1 MEYSGK
7 ALDIMEAARKL
18 FSQKGFKAV
27 TTREIAKVAEVNE
40 VTIFRQFQSKE
51 NLFEQ
56 VISNMVFKP
65 KISEIINSNE
75 PDLKKYLLNIG
86 NLIHSIFL
94 ENKDLFR
101 IELMERQILE
111 GRKIISKFPNE
122 IKKLFIEYLI
132 NIQKFEVETANSFAI
147 VFMSAV
153 HGLCINIYFL
163 ETFEPKP
170 NFNKS
175 LKFLINRM
183 T

>member
-1 MEYSGK
+1 MEYTGK
-7 ALDIMEAARKL
+7 ALDIMDAAKKL

-27 TTREIAKVAEVNE
+27 TTKEIAKEASVNE

-56 VISNMVFKP
+56 VISNMIFEP
-65 KISEIINSNE
+65 KISEFINNNE
-75 PDLKKYLLNIG
+75 PDLNKYLQNIG

-94 ENKDLFR
+94 QNIDLFK
-101 IELMERQILE
+101 IELMERQILK
-111 GRKIISKFPNE
+111 GRKIISKSPNE
-122 IKKLFIEYLI
+122 IKKIFTEYLI
-132 NIQKFEVETANSFAI
+132 NIQKFEPETAVKFAI

-170 NFNKS
+170 DFNNS
-175 LKFLINRM
+175 LIFLINKM
-183 T
+183 K

>member
-1 MEYSGK
+1 MEYTGK
-7 ALDIMEAARKL
+7 ALDIMETAKKL

-27 TTREIAKVAEVNE
+27 TTREIANKAAVNE
-40 VTIFRQFQSKE
+40 ITIFRHFQSKE

-56 VISNMVFKP
+56 VISNMIFKP
-65 KISEIINSNE
+65 KISEFINSNE
-75 PDLKKYLLNIG
+75 PDLKKYLFDIG

-101 IELMERQILE
+101 IELMERQILG

-122 IKKLFIEYLI
+122 IKKIFIEYLI
-132 NIQKFEVETANSFAI
+132 NNQKFEVKTSNSFAI
-147 VFMSAV
+147 VFMSV

-170 NFNKS
+170 NFSQS
-175 LKFLINRM
+175 LNFMIDKM

>member
-1 MEYSGK
+1 MEYTGK

-27 TTREIAKVAEVNE
+27 TTREIAKEAAVNE

-51 NLFEQ
+51 NLFEE

-65 KISEIINSNE
+65 KMSEFLNNNE
-75 PDLKKYLLNIG
+75 PELKKYLFDIG

-94 ENKDLFR
+94 ENKDLLK

-122 IKKLFIEYLI
+122 IKKVFIEYLI
-132 NIQKFEVETANSFAI
+132 NKQKIEIKSANSFAI

-170 NFNKS
+170 NFSQS
-175 LKFLINRM
+175 LNFMIDKM